1 MEGST
6 FTFTMDSFPAYPKF
20 NKTKKA
26 FCVMQLIGD
35 DSLVPSTAE
44 EEEGATCKPMAV
56 ALDEV
61 KAGAA
66 DWTVKEFPNDPKKV
80 KFTTLGS
87 NLSAT
92 MSRANID
99 FFGTLRKVEN
109 WTAFSDKPA
118 DLTGYYYPVTLK
130 AADGVKLV
138 MTPLGFEGKEKVM
151 VFGET
156 GDGAGT
162 INLIQAVDP
171 AAPVI
176 TAYLENADGDRQEM
190 SLDFSKVV
198 CK

>member
-35 DSLVPSTAE
+35 DSLVPSTTE
-44 EEEGATCKPMAV
+44 EEEEATCKPMAV

-80 KFTTLGS
+80 KFATLGT

-92 MSRANID
+92 MTRANID
-99 FFGTLRKVEN
+99 FFGTLRNVEN